1 MRCTSEEATMQ
12 VVHLTSPLQPVSLPD
27 SNSTPFTRTLVKD
40 VCSRLKKGYKD
51 VVAAAVE
58 QA

>member
-1 MRCTSEEATMQ
+1 MQ